1 MLLLPTWHNSN
12 LHRLAIKSMWLY
24 SKNSVE
30 NNTTGTNPMEY
41 LDLVQLNDLKNETV
55 LLVPRL
61 FTVCIP
67 LD

>member
-1 MLLLPTWHNSN
+1 
-12 LHRLAIKSMWLY
+12 MWLY